1 MFFFSSL
8 LGQSFLDVVA
18 ELEKL
23 DKVSSKSVNLVEKCL
38 REIGRVDLAKKVN
51 AYKMSGESVLIFKLG
66 FSI

>member
-23 DKVSSKSVNLVEKCL
+23 DIVSSESVKPVEDCL
-38 REIGRVDLAKKVN
+38 RDIGRVDLAKKVN
-51 AYKMSGESVLIFKLG
+51 AYEMSGESVFIFKFG